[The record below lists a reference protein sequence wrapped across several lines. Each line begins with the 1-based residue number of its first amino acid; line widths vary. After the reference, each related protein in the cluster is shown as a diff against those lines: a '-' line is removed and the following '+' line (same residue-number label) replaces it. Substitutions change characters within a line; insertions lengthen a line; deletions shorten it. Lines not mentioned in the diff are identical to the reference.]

1 MITLERPAY
10 YVNERFAEYC
20 GLSTDNKADIKEP
33 HNGDYF
39 YELDTSKIYRYNE
52 SGKEWIEQPK
62 DTAGV
67 NTNIPAITNETAGHF
82 LTNDGNVTHWQ
93 SIASSDFI
101 IMLTDNKDGTYSAD
115 KTFVE
120 IKTAFESKENIAV
133 SVGNGNT
140 RLPLM
145 NAEIADNGD
154 AGFTFGYTQLTLD
167 AQLVSTRAINYFH
180 TVDVDQW
187 TDNDQAGE
195 YLKII
200 GGTMT
205 GNISMGANSITDV
218 QEIQVNPANPVYIG
232 SVVHKQGTTGVKITA
247 TTNHELAVVSPDSQ
261 STYKPINVG
270 NPTAPNHAVTLG
282 YMTQE
287 QKDATATKTHID
299 VASSATETV
308 TLANGIYLISACD
321 TNHKGLVVVFVCGA
335 DSTVSVLSELTG
347 WTVVKGTEANT
358 IDISDT
364 ATSALTAY
372 IVSIGNGGF

>member
-1 MITLERPAY
+1 
-10 YVNERFAEYC
+10 
-20 GLSTDNKADIKEP
+20 
-33 HNGDYF
+33 
-39 YELDTSKIYRYNE
+39 
-52 SGKEWIEQPK
+52 
-62 DTAGV
+62 
-67 NTNIPAITNETAGHF
+67 
-82 LTNDGNVTHWQ
+82 
-93 SIASSDFI
+93 
-101 IMLTDNKDGTYSAD
+101 
-115 KTFVE
+115 
-120 IKTAFESKENIAV
+120 
-133 SVGNGNT
+133 
-140 RLPLM
+140 M

-180 TVDVDQW
+180 TTDADQW

-205 GNISMGANSITDV
+205 GDISMGANSITDV
-218 QEIQVNPANPVYIG
+218 QEIQVNPANPVYVG

-270 NPTAPNHAVTLG
+270 NPTAQTHAVTLG
-282 YMTQE
+282 YLTQE

-308 TLANGIYLISACD
+308 TLVNGIYLISACD
-321 TNHKGLVVVFVCGA
+321 TNHKGLAVAFICGA

-358 IDISDT
+358 IDIGDT
-364 ATSALTAY
+364 ATSVLTAY

>member
-1 MITLERPAY
+1 MVSLIRAAY
-10 YVNERFAEYC
+10 QVKPRRAEYI
-20 GLSTDNKADIKEP
+20 GTSSDDKSKINAR
-33 HNGDYF
+33 NGDKF
-39 YELDTSKIYRYNE
+39 YEVDTSKQFVYDEYNKRWVE
-52 SGKEWIEQPK
+52 RSVVEKLATVDIASVSPEV
-62 DTAGV
+62 AGY
-67 NTNIPAITNETAGHF
+67 F
-82 LTNDGNVTHWQ
+82 LTNDGNVTRWQ
-93 SIASSDFI
+93 SIASGDFI
-101 IMLTDNKDGTYSAD
+101 IILTDNKNGTYSAD
-115 KTFVE
+115 KTFAE
-120 IKTAFESKENIAV
+120 IKTAFENRENIAV
-133 SVGNGNT
+133 SIGNGNT

-180 TVDVDQW
+180 TADADQW
-187 TDNDQAGE
+187 TDNDQVGE

-205 GNISMGANSITDV
+205 GNISMGANSITDI

-232 SVVHKQGTTGVKITA
+232 SVVHKQGTTGVRITA

-261 STYKPINVG
+261 STYKPVNVG
-270 NPTAPNHAVTLG
+270 NPTAPTHAVTLG
-282 YMTQE
+282 YLTQE
-287 QKDATATKTHID
+287 QKDTTATKTHID

-308 TLANGIYLISACD
+308 TLANGIYLIGVCD
-321 TNHKGLVVVFVCGA
+321 TNHKGLAVAFICGA

-347 WTVVKGTEANT
+347 WTVVKGAEANT
-358 IDISDT
+358 INIGDT

>member
-1 MITLERPAY
+1 MITLIRPAY
-10 YVNERFAEYC
+10 YENERRAEYR
-20 GLSTDNKADIKEP
+20 GVSSDDKSTVKAK
-33 HNGDYF
+33 NGDKF
-39 YELDTSKIYRYNE
+39 YEIDTSKWFIYDEDISAWVDMGISQAVGSLNL
-52 SGKEWIEQPK
+52 PK
-62 DTAGV
+62 
-67 NTNIPAITNETAGHF
+67 ISPATTGLF
-82 LTNDGNVTHWQ
+82 LTNDGTFAHWHEL
-93 SIASSDFI
+93 SLHDFI
-101 IMLTDNKDGTYSAD
+101 ITLTDNKDGTYSAD

-133 SVGNGNT
+133 SIGDGNT

-187 TDNDQAGE
+187 TDNDQVGE

-232 SVVHKQGTTGVKITA
+232 SVVHKQGATGVKITA

-287 QKDATATKTHID
+287 QKDATATKTHIN
-299 VASSATETV
+299 VAPSATETV

-321 TNHKGLVVVFVCGA
+321 TKHKGLGVAFICGA

-358 IDISDT
+358 IDIGDT
-364 ATSALTAY
+364 ATLALTAY